1 MCKVLPAVLPAKSLP
16 AEISLTIIGGQ
27 EPGQFQWVKRGFRCP
42 PVLALHGGQELH
54 IFQWVMSAAAN
65 HVLRRVPV

>member
-16 AEISLTIIGGQ
+16 AGILLTVIGGQ
-27 EPGQFQWVKRGFRCP
+27 EHLQFQWVKPEIGCP
-42 PVLALHGGQELH
+42 PVLAVQGGQEPH
-54 IFQWVMSAAAN
+54 IFQWVMPAKSN

>member
-16 AEISLTIIGGQ
+16 AGIVLTVVGGQ
-27 EPGQFQWVKRGFRCP
+27 ELIQFQRVSADFGCP
-42 PVLALHGGQELH
+42 PVLAPHGGQEPY
-54 IFQWVMSAAAN
+54 IFQWVMPVAAT